1 MKHFSMA
8 AIASLLI
15 TACSSGTGA
24 PTSGANPY
32 EAAGQKVENP
42 RSGGGAALGGGTA
55 TPIEGQPVDAGS
67 NNPNNPTD
75 AGTNTDAGTQS
86 SELGPNCKKLYEVCC
101 PAAMEAADQPD
112 TQCKKAASDLK
123 ASGNAAAAES
133 QCGSSI
139 KQYEDAD
146 YC

>member
-1 MKHFSMA
+1 MKHLSIA
-8 AIASLLI
+8 AIAALLI
-15 TACSSGTGA
+15 TACSSGAGA

-42 RSGGGAALGGGTA
+42 RSGGGAALGGSGTA
-55 TPIEGQPVDAGS
+55 TPIDDQPVDAS
-67 NNPNNPTD
+67 TNNPND
-75 AGTNTDAGTQS
+75 SGTKTDAGTQS

-101 PAAMEAADQPD
+101 PAAMEAAEQPD